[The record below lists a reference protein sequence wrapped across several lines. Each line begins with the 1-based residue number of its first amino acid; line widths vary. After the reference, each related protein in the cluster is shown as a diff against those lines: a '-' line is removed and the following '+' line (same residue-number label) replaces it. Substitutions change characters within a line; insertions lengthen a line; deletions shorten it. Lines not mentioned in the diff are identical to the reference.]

1 MRQVESLGV
10 CVGGGRGGRKSEL
23 KKRVGGTLGSERS
36 KRNRARR
43 GGKVVVGG
51 GGRWSDKWRGGLRM
65 RRGKDREK
73 RGRTGKGRRAEGR
86 NIAVVH

>member
-1 MRQVESLGV
+1 MCV
-10 CVGGGRGGRKSEL
+10 CVWGGGGGGRKSEL

-36 KRNRARR
+36 KTNRARR
-43 GGKVVVGG
+43 GGKVV
-51 GGRWSDKWRGGLRM
+51 GGRWSDKWKGGLRM

>member
-10 CVGGGRGGRKSEL
+10 CLCVGWGGGGGGGRKSEL

-43 GGKVVVGG
+43 GGKVVGG
-51 GGRWSDKWRGGLRM
+51 DGVTSGGED
-65 RRGKDREK
+65 
-73 RGRTGKGRRAEGR
+73 
-86 NIAVVH
+86 